1 MFRPVRTFIT
11 MAMVFIAGV
20 FYERFQ
26 HGERCVA
33 AGGEMQSGLCTG
45 AARVASE

>member
-1 MFRPVRTFIT
+1 MFRPIRTLII

-20 FYERFQ
+20 FYERHQ

-33 AGGEMQSGLCTG
+33 AGGEMKSGLCTG
-45 AARVASE
+45 AAG

>member
-1 MFRPVRTFIT
+1 MFRPIRTLMV
-11 MAMVFIAGV
+11 MAMVFVSGI

-33 AGGEMQSGLCTG
+33 AGGEMHSGLCTG
-45 AARVASE
+45 ASK